1 MKACWVWG
9 LQGVERHLRGPS
21 TSRQEPSGAPCSLE
35 EDLAP
40 SAQDQGSPERPVIQK
55 GLLEENF
62 QSQDTSLLEPTVT
75 RLLLERR
82 EQLLLALPQLA
93 REESSR

>member
-35 EDLAP
+35 EEDLAP
-40 SAQDQGSPERPVIQK
+40 SAQDQGSPERPE
-55 GLLEENF
+55 GG
-62 QSQDTSLLEPTVT
+62 
-75 RLLLERR
+75 
-82 EQLLLALPQLA
+82 AG
-93 REESSR
+93 EESAHWNHSGRSLSRSRDTEACFYSYS

>member
-40 SAQDQGSPERPVIQK
+40 SAQDQGSPERP
-55 GLLEENF
+55 GEG
-62 QSQDTSLLEPTVT
+62 SG
-75 RLLLERR
+75 
-82 EQLLLALPQLA
+82 
-93 REESSR
+93 EESAHGNHSGRNLGIYMYVHM